1 MALSIKTCN
10 NNNAHILINRTKESI
25 QRKEEILN
33 RVNTVIEEKLGYS
46 LDYILNTVKS
56 MEKDQGD
63 LNILLNKFC

>member
-25 QRKEEILN
+25 QRNEEILN